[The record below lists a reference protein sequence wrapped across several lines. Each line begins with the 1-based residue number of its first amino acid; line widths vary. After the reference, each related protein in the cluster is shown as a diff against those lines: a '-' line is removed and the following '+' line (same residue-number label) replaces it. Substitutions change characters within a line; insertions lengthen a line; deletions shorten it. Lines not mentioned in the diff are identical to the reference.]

1 VTPEQAAHETR
12 DAILA
17 VGGGFMSAPETYTHG
32 SALGFDGV
40 DFYVAGRG
48 GVLGDAPA
56 DVVAAAFV
64 FFAPSVVSTSWE
76 RSAAVMP
83 RRRAAEAFAECA
95 HMWGRA
101 HLPDDAEHA
110 RLAALL
116 ERVVSS
122 APVAA
127 APLFAGW
134 RLLPE
139 PVDDRA
145 LIVHR
150 LNALRELRG
159 ALHGAAVITVGLTPF
174 EALAVRSPH
183 RIPVAGWTDDVP
195 DAEPLRD
202 RWALAEARTD
212 RIFGRHL
219 ARLDE
224 GERADFV
231 ALLKGLTP

>member
-17 VGGGFMSAPETYTHG
+17 VGGGFMSAPETYTQG
-32 SALGFDGV
+32 SALGFEGI

-56 DVVAAAFV
+56 DVVAAAFL
-64 FFAPSVVSTSWE
+64 FFAPSVVATSWE
-76 RSAAVMP
+76 RSTAVMP

-95 HMWGRA
+95 HTWARA
-101 HLPDDAEHA
+101 HLHDEAEHT

-139 PVDDRA
+139 PADVRA

-159 ALHGAAVITVGLTPF
+159 ALHGAAVITVGLTPL

-195 DAEPLRD
+195 DTEPLRD

-224 GERADFV
+224 GERDDLV
-231 ALLKGLTP
+231 TLLKALVP